1 MSTTITTRQTA
12 GTGATVKGAPLT
24 NAELDANFLNLNTA
38 VLPVGGTAGQVL
50 SKVDGTN
57 FNAVWIDNFSTALKI
72 SVKNSTGVTIT
83 KGSVVYVSGATGAN
97 VLVALAQA
105 NAESTSSQTLGLVET
120 DIANGAS
127 GYVIY
132 TGTITG
138 LNTSA
143 YAEGDPVYLS
153 GTTAG
158 GIVVGLANKP
168 SAPIHLVYLGVVTR
182 SNINNGEIQIRV
194 SNGWELNEIHDVAI
208 ASKANNDII
217 QYDSTSGLWKNVA
230 AATART
236 NLGLAIGTNVQAWDG
251 DLDAIA
257 ALADTS
263 GFLKKTAANTWS
275 LDTNTYLTTAV
286 TSVGGTGTVSG
297 LSLSGTVTTTGN
309 LTLSGTLAVTAS
321 NFSSQ
326 TANTFLAAPNGAAGV
341 PTFRAL
347 VAADVPTLNQST
359 TGNAATATTA
369 TNIAGGAANRIPYN
383 SAAGTTAF
391 AVAPTVDSTVL
402 SWTSAGGFAWAT
414 VGGATISDDTT
425 TAATYYPT
433 FATATSGTFSTAK
446 VSSSKLTYN
455 PSTGVLTSVTVTSS
469 SDESLK
475 TDWQDLASDFVDRLA
490 QAKHGVFTRIT
501 EGTVEAG
508 VSAQNWKT
516 VLPQTVIK
524 GNDGLL
530 SVNYGGAALVSA
542 IQIAKR
548 LVALEATVA
557 KLVD

>member
-24 NAELDANFLNLNTA
+24 NAEVDANFLNLNTA

-50 SKVDGTN
+50 SKVNGTD
-57 FNAVWIDNFSTALKI
+57 FSAQWIDNFSTALKI

-83 KGSVVYVSGATGAN
+83 KGSVVYVAGATGAN

-105 NAESTSSQTLGLVET
+105 NAESTSSQTLGFVEA
-120 DIANGAS
+120 DIVNGAS
-127 GYVIY
+127 GLVVY

-143 YAEGDPVYLS
+143 YTEGDPVYLS

-168 SAPIHLVYLGVVTR
+168 SAPTHLVYLGVVTR
-182 SNINNGEIQIRV
+182 SQVNNGEIQVRV

-217 QYDSTSGLWKNVA
+217 QYDSASGLWKNVA

-257 ALADTS
+257 ALAGTS

-297 LSLSGTVTTTGN
+297 LTLSGTVTTTGN
-309 LTLSGTLAVTAS
+309 LTLGGTLAVTAS

-347 VAADVPTLNQST
+347 VAADVPTLNQNT
-359 TGNAATATTA
+359 TGTAANVSGTVAIGNGGTGATSAGAALTNLGA
-369 TNIAGGAANRIPYN
+369 QATLVSGTNIKTINSTSLLGAGNISISASPGGADTQVQYN
-383 SAAGTTAF
+383 SAGAF
-391 AVAPTVDSTVL
+391 AG
-402 SWTSAGGFAWAT
+402 SANLTFNGTNLTCGG
-414 VGGATISDDTT
+414 
-425 TAATYYPT
+425 
-433 FATATSGTFSTAK
+433 
-446 VSSSKLTYN
+446 
-455 PSTGVLTSVTVTSS
+455 TVTAN

-475 TDWQDLASDFVDRLA
+475 TNWRELAADFVDQLA
-490 QAKHGVFTRIT
+490 QVKHGTFDRIDLELT
-501 EGTVEAG
+501 QDG
-508 VSAQNWKT
+508 VSAQALRPLLPNS
-516 VLPQTVIK
+516 VLANK
-524 GNDGLL
+524 AGLL
-530 SVNYGGAALVSA
+530 SVAYGNAALVSA
-542 IQIAKR
+542 IQLAKR